1 MPQTTIRRPDLL
13 AGGTICMV
21 CNRPLRHPS
30 SVRMGM
36 GSTCAKNFRGRLNTI
51 QQQPEYRQAIESWRQ
66 HRDEQGEVAL
76 YRAGEFVLESA
87 RQEHHARMLYT
98 TAGAAMRRLEH
109 GAAEVPSFER
119 GRGQVQF
126 YQTTDPNVALAM
138 SDSGKSYAMA
148 LSADH
153 SHATWCSCP
162 AHLYSPDPIVCR
174 HMQAFDQAAGAQRE
188 EDESEFR
195 RIEAERQEHRAQVQQ
210 ATQGILERL
219 DQELAAWQRKAERG
233 RITPAIYEQKT
244 REIEETRAV
253 ASAIAYT
260 TTARVS
266 LANVAQAML
275 ELQQISD
282 ERRGA

>member
-1 MPQTTIRRPDLL
+1 MPANIRRPDLL
-13 AGGTICMV
+13 AGGTVCMV
-21 CNRPLRHPS
+21 CNRQLRHPA

-36 GSTCAKNFRGRLNTI
+36 GLTCAKNFRGRLDTI
-51 QQQPEYRQAIESWRQ
+51 QRQPEYRQAIESWRQ

-87 RQEHHARMLYT
+87 RQEHRARMLYT
-98 TAGAAMRRLEH
+98 TTGAAMRRLEH
-109 GAAEVPSFER
+109 GTAEVPSFER
-119 GRGQVQF
+119 GRGAVQF

-162 AHLYSPDPIVCR
+162 SQLYSPEPIVCR
-174 HMQAFDQAAGAQRE
+174 HMQAFDQAAGAQRQQ
-188 EDESEFR
+188 DEQEFR
-195 RIEAERQEHRAQVQQ
+195 CIEAERQERRTQVEQ

-219 DQELAAWQRKAERG
+219 DQELVSWQRKAERG
-233 RITPAIYEQKT
+233 RITPAIYEQKV

-253 ASAIAYT
+253 ASAIAYAT
-260 TTARVS
+260 TSRVT

-275 ELQQISD
+275 DMQPMG
-282 ERRGA
+282 ERVGA